1 MEKLSINF
9 ENCYGIKKLSHTFDF
24 SKGCAHV
31 IYAPNGAMKSSFAKI
46 FDDISK
52 NQKSRDRVF
61 SERTTNIQVKCND
74 NDEIVAE
81 KIFAIERYKE
91 NYSSDKLS
99 TLLVNQT
106 LKNDY
111 QDILNAIDEKKDILV
126 KALKSSSGLKGEIA
140 AEFTK
145 TFNMSEKDFLKCLEL
160 VEDLVSDESE
170 VDYSEI
176 IYTSIFN
183 EKVLEF
189 LKAKDFKTK
198 LEEYMNVYDQLVN
211 NSTYFKK
218 GVFNHN
224 NADTVSK
231 TLKTNG
237 FFAAKHSVSLN
248 NGSERKELNSQ
259 EELDLE
265 INNEKYKILNNDDLA
280 KKFKAIDDAIIK
292 NINLRDFRNYLENN
306 IFILSEIHDLDKF
319 KKKVWCSYLKK
330 NNTDYYDLLNLYK
343 TGKTEIEKIIIQA
356 KQEETSWKEVV
367 DIFNKRFSVPY
378 RILVKNQ
385 DEVILKGIAPN
396 VVFEYLDG
404 TSTKEIGGRELI
416 GILSTGEQRAL
427 YLLNII
433 FEIEVRKNEAE
444 KTLLIIDDIADSFDY
459 KNKYAI
465 IEYLKDILDSNKFI
479 TLILTHNFDFY
490 RTIISRLSI
499 DKWHNC
505 LITTKNE
512 TEVSLICGKDK
523 LDIFSRLKNKYDEDD
538 LLLIACVPF
547 VRNLIEYT
555 IGQKSAQYQTLTA
568 LLHVKPEKTKDS
580 ITTKGSIYITINDLE
595 LIFNDIFRVAKPLKN
610 GSKSVLQLT
619 MELSEKLSTENI
631 EDMGLEKKLVL
642 SIGIRLQAEGFM
654 IDELNNKNITDDI
667 NSFQTAKLLKLY
679 KEKFPTKISAI
690 KVLEQV
696 NLMTSENIH
705 INSFMYEPLLDISD
719 HHLKTLYKDVKSLIV
734 PV

>member
-1 MEKLSINF
+1 M
-9 ENCYGIKKLSHTFDF
+9 
-24 SKGCAHV
+24 
-31 IYAPNGAMKSSFAKI
+31 
-46 FDDISK
+46 
-52 NQKSRDRVF
+52 
-61 SERTTNIQVKCND
+61 
-74 NDEIVAE
+74 
-81 KIFAIERYKE
+81 
-91 NYSSDKLS
+91 
-99 TLLVNQT
+99 
-106 LKNDY
+106 
-111 QDILNAIDEKKDILV
+111 
-126 KALKSSSGLKGEIA
+126 
-140 AEFTK
+140 
-145 TFNMSEKDFLKCLEL
+145 
-160 VEDLVSDESE
+160 
-170 VDYSEI
+170 
-176 IYTSIFN
+176 
-183 EKVLEF
+183 
-189 LKAKDFKTK
+189 
-198 LEEYMNVYDQLVN
+198 
-211 NSTYFKK
+211 
-218 GVFNHN
+218 
-224 NADTVSK
+224 
-231 TLKTNG
+231 
-237 FFAAKHSVSLN
+237 
-248 NGSERKELNSQ
+248 
-259 EELDLE
+259 
-265 INNEKYKILNNDDLA
+265 
-280 KKFKAIDDAIIK
+280 
-292 NINLRDFRNYLENN
+292 
-306 IFILSEIHDLDKF
+306 FILSEMHDLNKF

-330 NNTDYYDLLNLYK
+330 NTADYNELIILYR
-343 TGKTEIEKIIIQA
+343 TGKTEIEKIITQA

-367 DIFNKRFSVPY
+367 SIFNRRFSVPY

-396 VVFEYLDG
+396 VVFEYSDG
-404 TSTKEIGGRELI
+404 LNTKEIGGKELI

-433 FEIEVRKNEAE
+433 FEIEIRKNEPE

-465 IEYLKDILDSNKFI
+465 IEYLKDILDSDKFI

-490 RTIISRLSI
+490 RTIISRLNI

-505 LITTKNE
+505 LITTKND

-538 LLLIACVPF
+538 LLLIACIPF

-580 ITTKGSIYITINDLE
+580 ITTKGSVYILVSDLE
-595 LIFNDIFRVAKPLKN
+595 IIFNEIFKVTKPLKN
-610 GSKSVLQLT
+610 SSKTVLMLT
-619 MELSEKLSTENI
+619 MEQSEKLSVDNR

-654 IDELNNKNITDDI
+654 IDEINNKRITDDI

-679 KEKFPTKISAI
+679 KEKFPTKIDVI

-719 HHLKTLYKDVKSLIV
+719 HHLKTLYKDVRALIV